1 MGLLAFGEDSWLRV
15 TYFCNARSWVFLPHL
30 PKWQKWWQPKI
41 PSPPWKAK
49 CLLKGKYCS
58 QLRTLLAITNKDLS
72 FRLYGRAIF
81 YLITELGLQRSS
93 PGLHPPRASVSGL
106 RKLSAVVLPGIIL
119 CFCQWSVTT
128 NGPHEKQTR
137 KSWGEGTGGI
147 RAWRLPS
154 LPYAIKNTGSLPA
167 PGVHSTGRKS
177 FSPLLNGSHCSTRRL
192 LLCMRERGSR
202 ALPSTDNT

>member
-1 MGLLAFGEDSWLRV
+1 MAV
-15 TYFCNARSWVFLPHL
+15 
-30 PKWQKWWQPKI
+30 
-41 PSPPWKAK
+41 
-49 CLLKGKYCS
+49 
-58 QLRTLLAITNKDLS
+58 TNKDLS

-81 YLITELGLQRSS
+81 YLITELGLQRAS

-177 FSPLLNGSHCSTRRL
+177 FSPLLNGSRCSTRRL